1 MDKTICLMQCHT
13 NNELKYQV
21 IEHNM
26 DYISEIC
33 DHVVINNSSEF
44 NLGYLENKLKRFE
57 DKVTIEYNYY
67 ENDHTI
73 CAGKLFE
80 YLRKNIDFVS
90 QSFNKCIV
98 TNDSFVLV
106 NSLQPFK
113 KFITE
118 NNHDLYGI
126 LSSRERAF
134 HYPDF
139 LRAYSS
145 DGIVI
150 LNDFIAKKLRMCRD
164 KEDVINLIEIASTW
178 EYENL
183 GCLYEGD
190 IKYKYNIHFDDKL
203 LEQYLTKA
211 NYPIVKLRY
220 LNKTSYYDVENFY
233 LPEDFDPFEY
243 KSINKDL
250 HSMDEIDA
258 TKHLLKI
265 GIYEGRKYKNNQPN
279 NCPLYLQKL
288 LKQKCPD
295 INFNFETGE

>member
-1 MDKTICLMQCHT
+1 MQCHT

-33 DHVVINNSSEF
+33 DHVVINNSLEF
-44 NLGYLENKLKRFE
+44 NVGYLENKLKRFE

-90 QSFNKCIV
+90 KSFDKCIV

-118 NNHDLYGI
+118 NNYDLYGI
-126 LSSRERAF
+126 LSSRERSF

-145 DGIVI
+145 DGII
-150 LNDFIAKKLRMCRD
+150 TLKDFIAKQLRACRD
-164 KEDVINLIEIASTW
+164 KEDVIDLIEIASTW

-220 LNKTSYYDVENFY
+220 LNKTSYDVVNFY

-243 KSINKDL
+243 KSVNKDL
-250 HSMDEIDA
+250 HGMDEIDS
-258 TKHLLKI
+258 TRHFLKI
-265 GIYEGRKYKNNQPN
+265 GIHQGRKYKAGQSNQCLP
-279 NCPLYLQKL
+279 YLQKIFAE
-288 LKQKCPD
+288 KCPG